1 MVADVLYIT
10 LSNFIWFMMLHCV
23 IVCYPAG
30 PSIPQINVPNVPHI
44 MARGSLWAQILAH
57 FGHNFFKVHFGHKMG
72 SLWAHMAHF
81 GHIWAHFGHKWAHFG
96 HKWAHFGHK
105 WDHFEHKLGFL

>member
-44 MARGSLWAQILAH
+44 MARGSLWAQ
-57 FGHNFFKVHFGHKMG
+57 FFQGSLWAQNGLTLGTYG
-72 SLWAHMAHF
+72 SLWAHM
-81 GHIWAHFGHKWAHFG
+81 GSLWADMGSLWAQMG
-96 HKWAHFGHK
+96 S
-105 WDHFEHKLGFL
+105 L